1 MGLEH
6 DEVLRNEIAE
16 KENREMD
23 EITLGVQNEED
34 ALNDYLDEQAHL
46 RHLEQSYSM
55 TGQER

>member
-16 KENREMD
+16 MDRKETEEMCQD
-23 EITLGVQNEED
+23 LQNEED